1 MLELFRL
8 EAESQAEI
16 LSSGV
21 LAIEEQ
27 RQSAETI
34 ESLMRAAH
42 SLKGAAR
49 IVGLDAAVQVAHAL
63 EDVFLAAGNN
73 KISVQPTHADILLN
87 GIDFLSSIAAADNGS
102 DTTWQD
108 KANTCVQDLQALTS
122 SASQQ
127 VSDPTQESAEAPN
140 TEGTHTEQPAI
151 PDSSIKAEPN
161 HRETETA
168 GKKDPQHGALQNTA
182 ETKPGASTEN
192 VPTGSGIIDAPLPQK
207 KADSG
212 DSGKAQGDPADST
225 KDEEDRVVRVSAGSL
240 TRLVGLAGESLVEAR
255 QLRPFADSLLA
266 LRESQTD
273 LCDQVTACEEKIRSA
288 ALPPS
293 QMTLIESLRQRSVQS
308 LDKLTK
314 IIEAF
319 EGFARRNEDLS
330 ERLHREVIFS
340 RMRPLAD
347 GMHGFP
353 RLVRDVSRQLKKQVR
368 LVVNGEQTGVDR
380 DILDKLEAPLSHLIR
395 NALDHGMEL
404 PDNRLREGKPAGGTI
419 TIDAGH
425 RAGSLT
431 ISITDDGRGINLESL
446 KTKIIERELV
456 TPQVAERLSEA
467 ELLEFLFLPGFST
480 RNKVT
485 EISGRGVGLDVVQ
498 TMVKAVG
505 GTVRITT
512 QPGTQTCFKLQLP
525 ITMSV
530 IRALLVDIG
539 GEPYAFPL
547 PRIDHILTFRR
558 EEIASVEARNYID
571 HDGVAIGLVHACNV
585 FDIEIPDS
593 DEDTISVVVVSDRG
607 QRFGL
612 VVNDFLGERDL
623 EVRPLDSRLGK
634 VPNISSA
641 SLLENGD
648 PVLIVD
654 IEDLVRSIDSLL
666 TGRGISPID
675 AAREELAASQSKRI
689 LVVDDSITVREL
701 ERQLLQSR
709 GYEVDVAVD
718 GMDGWNAFRSTPYDL
733 VVSDVDMPRMDG
745 IGLVTLIKTDAQRS
759 HVPVVIVSY
768 KDREEDRLRGLD
780 AGANRYLTKS
790 SFQDD
795 TFLETIVDLIGEPAD

>member
-8 EAESQAEI
+8 EAETQAEI

-27 RQSAETI
+27 RQSGEII

-49 IVGLDAAVQVAHAL
+49 IVGLDAAVEVAHAL
-63 EDVFLAAGNN
+63 EDVFLAAGDN
-73 KISVQPTHADILLN
+73 KISVQPTHADILLA
-87 GIDFLSSIAAADNGS
+87 GVDFLSSIAAADNGNEA
-102 DTTWQD
+102 TWQD
-108 KANTCVQDLQALTS
+108 QANTCVRNLQELVSNAC
-122 SASQQ
+122 QQ
-127 VSDPTQESAEAPN
+127 ASDPTPETVEPP
-140 TEGTHTEQPAI
+140 TPEEKHKEQSSTPE
-151 PDSSIKAEPN
+151 DSSKAEPT
-161 HRETETA
+161 HLAKKTTDKEEPLHGSLQELAETES
-168 GKKDPQHGALQNTA
+168 K
-182 ETKPGASTEN
+182 STIEIEDTGVTSAD
-192 VPTGSGIIDAPLPQK
+192 VPPPQK
-207 KADSG
+207 K
-212 DSGKAQGDPADST
+212 QGSHNPAKPQVNSANSS
-225 KDEEDRVVRVSAGSL
+225 KDEEDRVVRVSAESL

-255 QLRPFADSLLA
+255 QLKPFADSLLA
-266 LRESQTD
+266 LRKSQTN
-273 LCDQVTACEEKIRSA
+273 LCDQITACEEELRGLK
-288 ALPPS
+288 LPPS
-293 QMTLIESLRQRSVQS
+293 QMTLIENLRQRSVQTLS
-308 LDKLTK
+308 KFTT

-340 RMRPLAD
+340 RMRPLID
-347 GMHGFP
+347 GIHGFP
-353 RLVRDVSRQLKKQVR
+353 RLVRDISRQLNKQVR

-404 PDNRLREGKPAGGTI
+404 PDDRIREGKPAGGTI

-456 TPQVAERLSEA
+456 SPQVAERLSEA

-480 RNKVT
+480 RNNVT

-512 QPGTQTCFKLQLP
+512 QPGTQTCFTLQLP

-547 PRIDHILTFRR
+547 PRIDHILTCRR

-585 FDIEIPDS
+585 FDIEMPDS

-675 AAREELAASQSKRI
+675 AAREELEASQSKRI

-795 TFLETIVDLIGEPAD
+795 TFLETIVDLIGEPTD

>member
-27 RQSAETI
+27 RQSAEII

-63 EDVFLAAGNN
+63 EDVFLAAGDS
-73 KISVQPTHADILLN
+73 KISVQPTHADILLT
-87 GIDFLSSIAAADNGS
+87 GIDFLSSIAAAENGN
-102 DTTWQD
+102 DATWQD
-108 KANTCVQDLQALTS
+108 QANACVRNLQALAS
-122 SASQQ
+122 SAPQQ
-127 VSDPTQESAEAPN
+127 ASDLKTETVEPPTSK
-140 TEGTHTEQPAI
+140 GTHEEQSPM
-151 PDSSIKAEPN
+151 PEGSSKAEPT
-161 HRETETA
+161 RLATEMAAKGETQQGSQEPAKTESKSTTEVEPTETIPA
-168 GKKDPQHGALQNTA
+168 DVSRL
-182 ETKPGASTEN
+182 
-192 VPTGSGIIDAPLPQK
+192 QK
-207 KADSG
+207 KQNPHSSAKPQEDLADS
-212 DSGKAQGDPADST
+212 S

-266 LRESQTD
+266 LREFQTD
-273 LCDQVTACEEKIRSA
+273 LCDQITACEEKIRSVE
-288 ALPPS
+288 LPPS

-347 GMHGFP
+347 GIHGFP
-353 RLVRDVSRQLKKQVR
+353 RLVRDVSRQLNKQVR

-380 DILDKLEAPLSHLIR
+380 DILDKLEAPLSHLVR

-404 PDNRLREGKPAGGTI
+404 PDDRVREGKPAGGTI

-431 ISITDDGRGINLESL
+431 ISITDDGRGISLESL

-456 TPQVAERLSEA
+456 TAQVAERLSEA

-512 QPGTQTCFKLQLP
+512 QPGTQTCFTLQLP

-547 PRIDHILTFRR
+547 PRIDHILTCRR
-558 EEIASVEARNYID
+558 EEIESVESRNYID
-571 HDGVAIGLVHACNV
+571 HDGVAIGLVHASNV
-585 FDIEIPDS
+585 FDIEMPDS
-593 DEDTISVVVVSDRG
+593 DEDTLSIVVVSDRG

-612 VVNDFLGERDL
+612 VINEFLGERDL

-675 AAREELAASQSKRI
+675 AAREELEASQAKRI

-795 TFLETIVDLIGEPAD
+795 TFLETVVDLIGEPTD

>member
-8 EAESQAEI
+8 ETETQAEI

-27 RQSAETI
+27 RQSAEII

-63 EDVFLAAGNN
+63 EDVFLAAGDN
-73 KISVQPTHADILLN
+73 KISVQPIHADILLA
-87 GIDFLSSIAAADNGS
+87 GVDFLSSIAAADNGNEA
-102 DTTWQD
+102 TWQD
-108 KANTCVQDLQALTS
+108 QANTCVRNLQEL
-122 SASQQ
+122 ASNAPQQ
-127 VSDPTQESAEAPN
+127 VSDLTPETVEPPTPEETHKEQSSTSEGSSKAEPTRLARETTDNEEPLHAFQESAE
-140 TEGTHTEQPAI
+140 TE
-151 PDSSIKAEPN
+151 SKS
-161 HRETETA
+161 
-168 GKKDPQHGALQNTA
+168 TA
-182 ETKPGASTEN
+182 EIERTGATYADVS
-192 VPTGSGIIDAPLPQK
+192 PPQK
-207 KADSG
+207 K
-212 DSGKAQGDPADST
+212 QGPHNSTKQQVNPADSS
-225 KDEEDRVVRVSAGSL
+225 KDEEDRVVRVSAESL

-255 QLRPFADSLLA
+255 QLKPFADSLLA
-266 LRESQTD
+266 LRKSQTN
-273 LCDQVTACEEKIRSA
+273 LCDQITACEEELRGLK
-288 ALPPS
+288 LPPS
-293 QMTLIESLRQRSVQS
+293 QMTLIESLRQRSVQT
-308 LDKLTK
+308 LNKFAT

-340 RMRPLAD
+340 RMRPLID
-347 GMHGFP
+347 GIHGFP
-353 RLVRDVSRQLKKQVR
+353 RLVRDVSRQLNKQVR

-380 DILDKLEAPLSHLIR
+380 DILDKLEAPLSHLVR

-404 PDNRLREGKPAGGTI
+404 PDDRLREGKPAGGTI

-498 TMVKAVG
+498 TMVKTVG

-512 QPGTQTCFKLQLP
+512 QPGTQTCFTLQLP

-547 PRIDHILTFRR
+547 TRIDHIFTCRR

-585 FDIEIPDS
+585 FDIEMPDS
-593 DEDTISVVVVSDRG
+593 NANTLSVVVVSDRG
-607 QRFGL
+607 QQFGL
-612 VVNDFLGERDL
+612 VVNTFLGERDL

-654 IEDLVRSIDSLL
+654 IEDLVRSIDGLL

-675 AAREELAASQSKRI
+675 AAREELESSQAKRI

-759 HVPVVIVSY
+759 HIPVVIVSY

-795 TFLETIVDLIGEPAD
+795 TFLETIVDLIGEPTD